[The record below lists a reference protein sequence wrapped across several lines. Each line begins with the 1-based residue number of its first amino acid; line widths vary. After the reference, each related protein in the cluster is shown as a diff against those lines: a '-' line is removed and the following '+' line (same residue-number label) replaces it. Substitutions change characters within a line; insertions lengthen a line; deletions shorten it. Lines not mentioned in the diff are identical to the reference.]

1 VLDISGRTQTQFL
14 DTVKFL
20 ETDSAK
26 TDKYLRTFVFYA
38 YLGAGRG
45 EESSA

>member
-1 VLDISGRTQTQFL
+1 VYVSGRIQAQSL

-20 ETDSAK
+20 ETENAK
-26 TDKYLRTFVFYA
+26 TDKYLRTFVFCV

-45 EESSA
+45 EESST